1 MEERD
6 LLGAMAQ
13 EEEAPSLSSGEEN
26 WSSRSSEATDQARE
40 AEETVDPRKAKEV
53 IEDFRRRNAGLQR
66 RLQQELQ
73 ARREL
78 EERLRQFEQLA
89 YAQTLQNLPPEERL
103 RRLHQF
109 QQYRGLEERERR
121 LAEMEQELEQKAK
134 LIVAMEFSRRYGV
147 PVEELLE
154 FETPEAMEKFAK
166 RAGRPAPRFERSE
179 TAPPSREKPKD
190 LDEAVQ
196 AFRRAARRMGL
207 A

>member
-6 LLGAMAQ
+6 LLGTIAQ
-13 EEEAPSLSSGEEN
+13 EEEAPSLSSGEED
-26 WSSRSSEATDQARE
+26 WSSRSSRATDQAQE
-40 AEETVDPRKAKEV
+40 AEETVDPRKAKEL

-121 LAEMEQELEQKAK
+121 LMEMEQELEQKAK

-147 PVEELLE
+147 PAEELLE
-154 FETPEAMEKFAK
+154 FDTPEAMEKYAK
-166 RAGRPAPRFERSE
+166 RAGRSAPRFERSE
-179 TAPPSREKPKD
+179 TAPPGREKPRN
-190 LDEAVQ
+190 LDEAAQ
-196 AFRRAARRMGL
+196 AFRKAARRMGL
-207 A
+207 V